1 MKSGTRFPSL
11 AFIGV
16 RGVAMK
22 LLRMLV
28 SLSHHKTGINMRT
41 LLLKFYG
48 S

>member
-1 MKSGTRFPSL
+1 MKSETRFPSL
-11 AFIGV
+11 AYIGV

-22 LLRMLV
+22 LLQMLA

-41 LLLKFYG
+41 PLLKFYG